1 MPTWRKLHTKATES
15 LDINDMPDDFH
26 RLLWV
31 MLPLGLDREGRG
43 MDNPAWV
50 KAKIM
55 PLRTDVTPEMVEVA
69 LTWYAEHGMI
79 ERYQV
84 AGRPYFWVPTFAQYQ
99 GNTQREAESEYPAPP
114 DQGESR
120 ARLTHDQLVTKSSS
134 DADADADA
142 DAEAEAEADA
152 RSRAPD
158 GGGGDVGGRDSA
170 VTDED
175 VLAGA
180 LFEEVERTGVLVNAT
195 LAEAWLDAIE
205 DHRDWLTTVDIH
217 DAFLAAAK
225 ANVPRPG
232 PAYVRAILDRCKKQN
247 VRPGQERSNG
257 HGPRASPEGVPTMTD
272 AELYLENA
280 LRGVD

>member
-43 MDNPAWV
+43 MDNPAWI

-55 PLRTDVTPEMVEVA
+55 PLRTDVTPEMVDQA
-69 LTWYAEHGMI
+69 LTWYAEHGMV

-84 AGRPYFWVPTFAQYQ
+84 ESRSYFWVPTFHDYQ
-99 GNTQREAESEYPAPP
+99 GNTRKEAESDYPPP
-114 DQGESR
+114 PEPVESR
-120 ARLTHDQLVTKSSS
+120 SRPTPELVESRSAS

-142 DAEAEAEADA
+142 DADVDKDADA
-152 RSRAPD
+152 SLSSFIAD
-158 GGGGDVGGRDSA
+158 SVHAFENCIGLVVGE
-170 VTDED
+170 TQT
-175 VLAGA
+175 
-180 LFEEVERTGVLVNAT
+180 EEVK
-195 LAEAWLDAIE
+195 
-205 DHRDWLTTVDIH
+205 
-217 DAFLAAAK
+217 AFLGDLHARGHPEWWQLALDVACDNNARK
-225 ANVPRPG
+225 WS
-232 PAYVRAILDRCKKQN
+232 YVRAVLQNWLKQG
-247 VRPGQERSNG
+247 RPGLKPPSNG
-257 HGPRASPEGVPTMTD
+257 SRASPDGIPTMTD

>member
-43 MDNPAWV
+43 LDNAGWV

-55 PLRTDVTPEMVEVA
+55 PLRTDVTPEMVEQA

-84 AGRPYFWVPTFAQYQ
+84 ESRSYFWVPTFTRYQ

-114 DQGESR
+114 DQRESYSR
-120 ARLTHDQLVTKSSS
+120 PTHDQLVSKSSS
-134 DADADADA
+134 DVDVDV
-142 DAEAEAEADA
+142 EAEAEAD
-152 RSRAPD
+152 
-158 GGGGDVGGRDSA
+158 GSA
-170 VTDED
+170 AAAAED

-180 LFEEVERTGVLVNAT
+180 LFECLEACGT
-195 LAEAWLDAIE
+195 LITPMSAEAWLDAIE
-205 DHRDWLTTVDIH
+205 DHRGWLVEKDIH
-217 DAFLAAAK
+217 DAFLSAAK
-225 ANVPRPG
+225 ANVPRPS
-232 PAYVRAILDRCKKQN
+232 PAYIRKILDRCARDG
-247 VRPGQERSNG
+247 VRPCGEQNDA
-257 HGPRASPEGVPTMTD
+257 RASPKTRVVTVEDPFTGERRTVE
-272 AELYLENA
+272 ARA
-280 LRGVD
+280 